1 MRTAL
6 SLALIEA
13 FLAFG
18 LPTIGS
24 AQTKRTPAVVTLTS
38 VDGQILEAVVLGSR
52 DTSVL
57 LTRADRKRFAV
68 PLERF
73 DLDSQK
79 VIAEQL
85 LAGCEVTPIPE
96 IMAECFDPRLDR
108 DDLLPGTIHIRICRS
123 GTSWWSRLHVGDFG
137 GKPASFRS
145 VEFTNSAG
153 AKAEIA
159 IPHNCVFT
167 GSVRGGKEWTAQ
179 EFTLPSSD
187 LAALVPLLAGGGP
200 LTIAGIS
207 EEGKRIQADP
217 GQVAPFVASL
227 ALCSR
232 VQAFGADP
240 AFGNGV
246 IPPFT
251 DRFEERFASAKRI
264 LSPSPLDLRDGT
276 GQVRSGMRIDGFR
289 SGYVRVIDPAGDESI
304 MDLRTFA
311 PDTLAELMSRY
322 LEAEY
327 SFHSSADTGLEYF
340 RAPPVNGTVQGNVVP
355 NLELGRTMNRWRPA
369 LWLVVPV
376 ADVAGSNIERLR
388 IFVDDAPGFALTSS
402 TSQRTGR
409 DANGTNY
416 FATTFHAPDLGNGQF
431 ETVRSARRIRFELV
445 QSSQSLWVEAR
456 PDEVEQIRNAV
467 INYSLMRTLDQA
479 GAPARPLL

>member
-1 MRTAL
+1 
-6 SLALIEA
+6 
-13 FLAFG
+13 
-18 LPTIGS
+18 
-24 AQTKRTPAVVTLTS
+24 
-38 VDGQILEAVVLGSR
+38 
-52 DTSVL
+52 
-57 LTRADRKRFAV
+57 
-68 PLERF
+68 
-73 DLDSQK
+73 
-79 VIAEQL
+79 
-85 LAGCEVTPIPE
+85 
-96 IMAECFDPRLDR
+96 
-108 DDLLPGTIHIRICRS
+108 
-123 GTSWWSRLHVGDFG
+123 
-137 GKPASFRS
+137 
-145 VEFTNSAG
+145 
-153 AKAEIA
+153 
-159 IPHNCVFT
+159 
-167 GSVRGGKEWTAQ
+167 
-179 EFTLPSSD
+179 
-187 LAALVPLLAGGGP
+187 
-200 LTIAGIS
+200 
-207 EEGKRIQADP
+207 
-217 GQVAPFVASL
+217 
-227 ALCSR
+227 
-232 VQAFGADP
+232 
-240 AFGNGV
+240 
-246 IPPFT
+246 
-251 DRFEERFASAKRI
+251 
-264 LSPSPLDLRDGT
+264 
-276 GQVRSGMRIDGFR
+276 
-289 SGYVRVIDPAGDESI
+289 
-304 MDLRTFA
+304 
-311 PDTLAELMSRY
+311 MSRY